1 MVQPPENLP
10 TIFEYLVIA
19 CYYPPILVVA
29 KVSRLTMRRRR
40 GQKFIMAKKRKTD
53 LLTRDKKERLKL
65 CTTQSTGILTKKK
78 KKRKKLN

>member
-40 GQKFIMAKKRKTD
+40 GQKFMMAEKRIYC
-53 LLTRDKKERLKL
+53 RE
-65 CTTQSTGILTKKK
+65 IKKK
-78 KKRKKLN
+78 D

>member
-40 GQKFIMAKKRKTD
+40 GQKFIMAEKTQNGFIVV
-53 LLTRDKKERLKL
+53 R
-65 CTTQSTGILTKKK
+65 
-78 KKRKKLN
+78 

>member
-19 CYYPPILVVA
+19 CYYPPILMVA

-40 GQKFIMAKKRKTD
+40 GQKFMMAEKTQNGFIV
-53 LLTRDKKERLKL
+53 ER
-65 CTTQSTGILTKKK
+65 
-78 KKRKKLN
+78 

>member
-19 CYYPPILVVA
+19 CHYPPILVVA

-40 GQKFIMAKKRKTD
+40 GQKFIMAEKKQNGFID
-53 LLTRDKKERLKL
+53 ER
-65 CTTQSTGILTKKK
+65 
-78 KKRKKLN
+78 

>member
-29 KVSRLTMRRRR
+29 KVSRLTMRRR
-40 GQKFIMAKKRKTD
+40 GQKFIIAEKTQNGFIV
-53 LLTRDKKERLKL
+53 ER
-65 CTTQSTGILTKKK
+65 
-78 KKRKKLN
+78 